1 MARNEQLIRQHKL
14 LQILERYRFGRTLD
28 ELRDELVDEL
38 GLTSLHPR
46 SVRRDLEAL
55 QAAGIDLAA
64 HDSGRGRVWK
74 LGPLFRGTHK
84 ITASAT
90 ELIAL
95 SLARDLLTPLAGT
108 PFWIGIESFWSKVRE
123 SLPESVWEHYQ
134 KYRDVLLVLGLPAKS
149 YEKQLGILKTIN
161 RSILE
166 HRVVEIA
173 YRPLGQNEATTRRI
187 EPYGIALY
195 QGSLYVIADACEVA
209 DAENRVRHLKLDR
222 FRKAVAL
229 DEWFKPRADFQLA
242 AAPAREHR
250 HLQRRQVAQ
259 LSHSH
264 QCLCRALGRRGPL
277 ASGPADQSPGGRQ
290 HGAFRSK
297 PPTTWKSFRVSWR
310 WGPKP
315 SCCRRPQV
323 ARPWPRRSN
332 GWPRNTKRIADAERS
347 YSGQRQTLA
356 SSGGMRRAWTRFS
369 GRAYWYV

>member
-38 GLTSLHPR
+38 GLSSLHSR

-55 QAAGIDLAA
+55 QAAGIDLAP
-64 HDSGRGRVWK
+64 HDSPRGRVWK

-123 SLPESVWEHYQ
+123 SLPSSVWEHYQ

-149 YEKQLGILKTIN
+149 YEKQLGVLKTVN
-161 RSILE
+161 RAILE

-173 YRPLGQNEATTRRI
+173 YQPLGQNAPATRRI

-195 QGSLYVIADACEVA
+195 QGSLYVIADACEVQ
-209 DAENRVRHLKLDR
+209 DTEHRIRHLKLDR

-229 DEWFKPRADFQLA
+229 DEWFKPRAEFQLQ
-242 AAPAREHR
+242 R
-250 HLQRRQVAQ
+250 HLRESIGIFSGDRARNFRIWISAYAARWVEEDPWHPDQQIDRKDDGSIVLTVKAAHDLEIIPRV
-259 LSHSH
+259 L
-264 QCLCRALGRRGPL
+264 ALGAEAEL
-277 ASGPADQSPGGRQ
+277 LSP
-290 HGAFRSK
+290 
-297 PPTTWKSFRVSWR
+297 
-310 WGPKP
+310 
-315 SCCRRPQV
+315 
-323 ARPWPRRSN
+323 
-332 GWPRNTKRIADAERS
+332 
-347 YSGQRQTLA
+347 A
-356 SSGGMRRAWTRFS
+356 SSRKALAETLRRVVSRYDTE
-369 GRAYWYV
+369 G